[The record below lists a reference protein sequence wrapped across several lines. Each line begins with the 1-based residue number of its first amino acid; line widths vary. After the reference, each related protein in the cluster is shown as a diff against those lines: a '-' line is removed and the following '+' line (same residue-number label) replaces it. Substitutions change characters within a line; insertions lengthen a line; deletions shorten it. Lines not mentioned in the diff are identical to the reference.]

1 MRLTVNQ
8 VAHEFDGEVE
18 QAVIAYR
25 LDPINNQ

>member
-25 LDPINNQ
+25 LDPNQ